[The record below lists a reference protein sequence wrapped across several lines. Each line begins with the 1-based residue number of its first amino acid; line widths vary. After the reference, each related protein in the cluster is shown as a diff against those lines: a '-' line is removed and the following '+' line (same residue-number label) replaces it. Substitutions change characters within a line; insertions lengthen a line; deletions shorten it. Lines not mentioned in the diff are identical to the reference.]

1 MTLDG
6 QPFDPSLRVSDA
18 DRDRVTGQLR
28 EAFAEGRLTAEE
40 FHERAGQALA
50 ARTGADLIA
59 LTADLPA
66 PTPPAVSGAASV
78 AQSALQPVRSGE
90 LRRIWTAWASMAIL
104 LTAVWVL
111 TAVTSSSVPV
121 FWPAWPLGITGAL
134 GLVRTINI
142 RNADNGPGPYPG
154 PDPGRYG
161 PNDLRRREARRDI
174 RRGRRSR

>member
-1 MTLDG
+1 MTLAG

-18 DRDRVTGQLR
+18 DRDAVTSQLR

-40 FHERAGQALA
+40 FHERAEHALA

-66 PTPPAVSGAASV
+66 PAAPQGAGSGAPP
-78 AQSALQPVRSGE
+78 PVVQVRNAE
-90 LRRIWTAWASMAIL
+90 LPRIWTAWASMAIL

-134 GLVRTINI
+134 GLVRTVNI
-142 RNADNGPGPYPG
+142 RNAEGGLGPYG
-154 PDPGRYG
+154 GTR
-161 PNDLRRREARRDI
+161 LRRREARRDP
-174 RRGRRSR
+174 RRGRWSR